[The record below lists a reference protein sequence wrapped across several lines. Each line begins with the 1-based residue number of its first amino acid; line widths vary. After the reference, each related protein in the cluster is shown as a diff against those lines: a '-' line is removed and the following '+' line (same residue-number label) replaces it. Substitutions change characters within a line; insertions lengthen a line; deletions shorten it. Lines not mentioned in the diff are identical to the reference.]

1 MGEAS
6 SDGPDN
12 RALECHGQLGQLCV
26 LTFKQQPMKPC
37 GKASLQ
43 PATLQVAFLVAMTK
57 NAQQKQSE
65 DGRMCLA
72 EDLKRCTSAVLGMAL
87 VCEQEAVDRMLS
99 AVQEAEGNWFRC
111 SARFYFCSLCYSV

>member
-1 MGEAS
+1 MAIMGEAS

-26 LTFKQQPMKPC
+26 LTFKQQPVKPC

-65 DGRMCLA
+65 HGRMCWA
-72 EDLKRCTSAVLGMAL
+72 EYL
-87 VCEQEAVDRMLS
+87 
-99 AVQEAEGNWFRC
+99 
-111 SARFYFCSLCYSV
+111 